1 MSAGVSYAGMAFNFE
16 IMKNLFCLCILLLIG
31 SMQMSR
37 ASDKIEKQPLKVLYV
52 GGSADIQVLNE
63 TISDST
69 ALRKSIADRTAA
81 FGEMLRQ
88 YFQTVKVVAAEDW
101 TPEMSR
107 AYDVTVMDG
116 RPKAIKPAWQEKD
129 ASGKV
134 IAYHSAVYLPESFDR
149 PMVTIAEVGNTV
161 GRGIGLKSD
170 WYCLCLDADAH
181 HWRAEHPI
189 FKGPF
194 PVKMTVRMCPTPSD
208 AFHYAYFMDEPVP
221 DSVLM
226 WKVQNKGYQTH
237 EGFRVGMVARP
248 WGFEDSPDAE
258 YISSGVCAKTLDA
271 VAIGRHGNFLHWGFA
286 ASPADMTEEA
296 KTVFANAIVYISRFA
311 GQKPFVRK
319 YNDRIATREYVKEQ
333 LYLSTREAWQER
345 VKSDEE
351 FAAEGLKLKKVVQE
365 KQRRG
370 EKLNRR
376 EEMFLNYEPQPPMS
390 YADMLK
396 RYQGELFDL
405 FGEDEAAYAR
415 YYRENIEYFYGGEGM
430 YVLSID
436 EDVKSLGIPYN
447 DKRLLDTAIRL
458 LEKGKETEK
467 ANRILHRYTLCR
479 FEAPQEW
486 RTWYEKNKERLFFT
500 ESGGWL
506 FMVNTREPDPANDYS
521 ARYAQ
526 PVQETSSRP
535 AATDDRNPVQ
545 MVAGLEKAANGNR
558 EIVVRL
564 KIHPGYH
571 IYAYVAES
579 DPFVTTQVELQL
591 PEGWT
596 IVGKPKLPSAK
607 SYNKQGTTVYE
618 DEAIFRYEISGS
630 GQGEAK
636 CTVSYQCCD
645 AHICFPPIEKE
656 LKVMLK

>member
-351 FAAEGLKLKKVVQE
+351 FAITVNGMTYTDKKDGGAALIAAVKDAKSIDREKVGRYCGFDLYGRFDVFENGFRVFLQGKMEHILEISSDPHGMITRLNNCMASFDRTLTEAEEALADTCAKLETAKTEVTKEFDKEDILSEKLK
-365 KQRRG
+365 R
-370 EKLNRR
+370 LS
-376 EEMFLNYEPQPPMS
+376 FLNAQLD
-390 YADMLK
+390 AD
-396 RYQGELFDL
+396 R
-405 FGEDEAAYAR
+405 
-415 YYRENIEYFYGGEGM
+415 
-430 YVLSID
+430 
-436 EDVKSLGIPYN
+436 
-447 DKRLLDTAIRL
+447 
-458 LEKGKETEK
+458 KETPQ
-467 ANRILHRYTLCR
+467 N
-479 FEAPQEW
+479 APQ
-486 RTWYEKNKERLFFT
+486 
-500 ESGGWL
+500 
-506 FMVNTREPDPANDYS
+506 
-521 ARYAQ
+521 
-526 PVQETSSRP
+526 
-535 AATDDRNPVQ
+535 
-545 MVAGLEKAANGNR
+545 
-558 EIVVRL
+558 
-564 KIHPGYH
+564 
-571 IYAYVAES
+571 
-579 DPFVTTQVELQL
+579 
-591 PEGWT
+591 
-596 IVGKPKLPSAK
+596 
-607 SYNKQGTTVYE
+607 NKQAQRN
-618 DEAIFRYEISGS
+618 DI
-630 GQGEAK
+630 K
-636 CTVSYQCCD
+636 
-645 AHICFPPIEKE
+645 EKYI
-656 LKVMLK
+656 KI

>member
-248 WGFEDSPDAE
+248 WGFED
-258 YISSGVCAKTLDA
+258 
-271 VAIGRHGNFLHWGFA
+271 
-286 ASPADMTEEA
+286 
-296 KTVFANAIVYISRFA
+296 
-311 GQKPFVRK
+311 
-319 YNDRIATREYVKEQ
+319 
-333 LYLSTREAWQER
+333 LS
-345 VKSDEE
+345 
-351 FAAEGLKLKKVVQE
+351 L
-365 KQRRG
+365 
-370 EKLNRR
+370 
-376 EEMFLNYEPQPPMS
+376 
-390 YADMLK
+390 
-396 RYQGELFDL
+396 
-405 FGEDEAAYAR
+405 
-415 YYRENIEYFYGGEGM
+415 
-430 YVLSID
+430 
-436 EDVKSLGIPYN
+436 
-447 DKRLLDTAIRL
+447 
-458 LEKGKETEK
+458 
-467 ANRILHRYTLCR
+467 
-479 FEAPQEW
+479 
-486 RTWYEKNKERLFFT
+486 
-500 ESGGWL
+500 
-506 FMVNTREPDPANDYS
+506 
-521 ARYAQ
+521 
-526 PVQETSSRP
+526 
-535 AATDDRNPVQ
+535 
-545 MVAGLEKAANGNR
+545 
-558 EIVVRL
+558 
-564 KIHPGYH
+564 IH
-571 IYAYVAES
+571 I
-579 DPFVTTQVELQL
+579 
-591 PEGWT
+591 
-596 IVGKPKLPSAK
+596 
-607 SYNKQGTTVYE
+607 
-618 DEAIFRYEISGS
+618 
-630 GQGEAK
+630 
-636 CTVSYQCCD
+636 
-645 AHICFPPIEKE
+645 
-656 LKVMLK
+656 

>member
-1 MSAGVSYAGMAFNFE
+1 M
-16 IMKNLFCLCILLLIG
+16 
-31 SMQMSR
+31 
-37 ASDKIEKQPLKVLYV
+37 
-52 GGSADIQVLNE
+52 
-63 TISDST
+63 
-69 ALRKSIADRTAA
+69 
-81 FGEMLRQ
+81 
-88 YFQTVKVVAAEDW
+88 
-101 TPEMSR
+101 
-107 AYDVTVMDG
+107 
-116 RPKAIKPAWQEKD
+116 
-129 ASGKV
+129 
-134 IAYHSAVYLPESFDR
+134 
-149 PMVTIAEVGNTV
+149 
-161 GRGIGLKSD
+161 
-170 WYCLCLDADAH
+170 
-181 HWRAEHPI
+181 
-189 FKGPF
+189 
-194 PVKMTVRMCPTPSD
+194 
-208 AFHYAYFMDEPVP
+208 
-221 DSVLM
+221 
-226 WKVQNKGYQTH
+226 
-237 EGFRVGMVARP
+237 
-248 WGFEDSPDAE
+248 
-258 YISSGVCAKTLDA
+258 
-271 VAIGRHGNFLHWGFA
+271 
-286 ASPADMTEEA
+286 
-296 KTVFANAIVYISRFA
+296 
-311 GQKPFVRK
+311 
-319 YNDRIATREYVKEQ
+319 
-333 LYLSTREAWQER
+333 STREAWQER

-415 YYRENIEYFYGGEGM
+415 YYRENIDYFYGGEGM

-618 DEAIFRYEISGS
+618 DEAIFRYEISGR

>member
-81 FGEMLRQ
+81 FGEMLR
-88 YFQTVKVVAAEDW
+88 
-101 TPEMSR
+101 
-107 AYDVTVMDG
+107 
-116 RPKAIKPAWQEKD
+116 
-129 ASGKV
+129 
-134 IAYHSAVYLPESFDR
+134 HLPESVDR
-149 PMVTIAEVGNTV
+149 PMVRIAEGGNTV

-415 YYRENIEYFYGGEGM
+415 YYRENIDYFYGGEGM

-447 DKRLLDTAIRL
+447 DKRL
-458 LEKGKETEK
+458 
-467 ANRILHRYTLCR
+467 
-479 FEAPQEW
+479 
-486 RTWYEKNKERLFFT
+486 
-500 ESGGWL
+500 L

-571 IYAYVAES
+571 IYAYVAEG